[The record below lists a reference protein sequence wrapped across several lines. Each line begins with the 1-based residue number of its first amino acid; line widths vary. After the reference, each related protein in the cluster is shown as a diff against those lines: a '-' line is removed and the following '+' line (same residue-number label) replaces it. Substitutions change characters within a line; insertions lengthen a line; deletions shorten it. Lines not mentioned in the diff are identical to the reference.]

1 MALMGYNYNA
11 DRIKPSTYIQ
21 TNSYNNVDVKNI
33 DFGALFGAL
42 KKNRSRITS
51 VAVFCGGSRIRTGDP
66 MLAKHVLYQLSYT
79 PGKKKAALVGGS
91 SGRPWQS

>member
-21 TNSYNNVDVKNI
+21 TSSYNNVDVENI
-33 DFGALFGAL
+33 DFGALLGGTK

-51 VAVFCGGSRIRTGDP
+51 VAVFCGGSRSHIQP
-66 MLAKHVLYQLSYT
+66 CILSVYFC
-79 PGKKKAALVGGS
+79 ALPLIS
-91 SGRPWQS
+91 L